1 MNVAAQQAS
10 ILKKRYRRDTIARYV
25 ITVFGFI
32 VLLTMVT
39 LIWHLFTEASGLVK
53 SPEVNLQHEVT
64 VPKEG
69 KFLYVGD
76 VSNGQAALVAGPAC
90 EIAIARMHN
99 DLLAVREFIR
109 RPCSHT
115 LGAMTSYGKAYVTDI
130 SGSGQ
135 VRLLP
140 VPSASKPLQ
149 QSQLLE
155 PSLASEI
162 SFALPAEIWEQQQG
176 WKLSLGERWIT
187 MQVVTPDKQII
198 QWINRSNPAH
208 ILRHEYTNEQGIVML
223 PDTGQIMLISGRTL
237 TFVDQHNQRL
247 HQLTLEHNV
256 TWADTIVKNR
266 SVYIAQSDN
275 TLMRLSLFNQA
286 GILRYQPAFTLA
298 LRQHELPVAIAAH
311 ASANGL
317 ALITNQ
323 RQLLLVNRLSGD
335 VVQRSSLAIQPN
347 GVSWFDARVY
357 VYGAASYLTL
367 NISNMGGLA
376 TFDSLFA
383 PQIYEGY
390 PSADHIWQTSS
401 ATDFQETKMNLVPL
415 LIGSLKASTLA
426 LMIAIPLAFGA
437 AVYTAY
443 FAQPRVRDSMKPTIE
458 MLEAVPSVL
467 IGFIAAI
474 WLAPLAERFLFSF
487 AVFLVT
493 LPVILM
499 LIALVQHRIAESLSG
514 KLQTLAE
521 VLFPTLGILLF
532 GYLCVTWTP
541 DLLFSLL
548 GVDDFTFFAN
558 ASDVPVG
565 KTTILV
571 AIALGLAIS
580 PSIYS
585 LAEDAIS
592 GVPASLR
599 QASYALG
606 ATRLQTLHRV
616 VLKVAL
622 PGIVA
627 AVMLGFG
634 RAFGE
639 TMIVLMVT
647 GNTPIADWDLFAG
660 LRALTANLAIEL
672 PEAEVGNIHYQ
683 VLFLTACI
691 LFSFTFVVNT
701 LAELLRQRL
710 RKVANYG

>member
-10 ILKKRYRRDTIARYV
+10 ILKKRYRRDKIARYV
-25 ITVFGFI
+25 ITAFGFV
-32 VLLTMVT
+32 VLLTMVI
-39 LIWHLFTEASGLVK
+39 LIWHLFTQASGVIKTPSVK
-53 SPEVNLQHEVT
+53 AQHQVAAPEQ
-64 VPKEG
+64 G

-76 VSNGQAALVAGPAC
+76 VSNGQAALVAGQEC
-90 EIAIARMHN
+90 GIWLARMHDN
-99 DLLAVREFIR
+99 QLTARDSVR

-115 LGAMTSYGKAYVTDI
+115 LGAVTSYGQAYVTDV
-130 SGSGQ
+130 SASGQ

-140 VPSASKPLQ
+140 VPPANRPLQ
-149 QSQLLE
+149 HNRVVE
-155 PSLASEI
+155 PAVASEI
-162 SFALPAEIWEQQQG
+162 SFALPAGLWERQLG
-176 WKLSLGERWIT
+176 WQLTMGKRWIV
-187 MQVVTPDKQII
+187 MQVETADSQII
-198 QWINRSNPAH
+198 QWINRDNPAQ
-208 ILRHEYTNEQGIVML
+208 IIRHEYAATQRIVML
-223 PDTGQIMLISGRTL
+223 PDTSQIVLINGATL
-237 TFVDQHNQRL
+237 TFVDQYDQRL
-247 HQLTLEHNV
+247 DQVTLEHDI

-266 SVYIAQSDN
+266 SLYVGLSDN
-275 TLMRLSLFNQA
+275 TLMRLSVYNQA
-286 GILRYQPAFTLA
+286 GVLRYQPTYTLSLQA
-298 LRQHELPVAIAAH
+298 GERPLAMASH
-311 ASANGL
+311 ASTNGL
-317 ALITNQ
+317 ALVTDQ
-323 RQLLLVNRLSGD
+323 HQLLLINRVSGD
-335 VVQRSSLAIQPN
+335 IVQRIPLAIQPT
-347 GVSWFDARVY
+347 GVSWFDSRLY
-357 VYGAASYLTL
+357 VYGGNNYLQM
-367 NISNMGGLA
+367 NINDMGGLT
-376 TFDSLFA
+376 TFNSLFA
-383 PQIYEGY
+383 PQVYEGY
-390 PSADHIWQTSS
+390 PNADQIWQTSS
-401 ATDFQETKMNLVPL
+401 ATDYQETKMSLMPL
-415 LIGSLKASTLA
+415 LIGSLKASSLA
-426 LMIAIPLAFGA
+426 LLIAIPLAFGA

-443 FAQPRVRDSMKPTIE
+443 FAQSRVRDSLKPTIE

-493 LPVILM
+493 LPVMLL

-514 KLQTLAE
+514 KLQTFAE

-532 GYLCVTWTP
+532 GYVCVVWAP
-541 DLLFSLL
+541 ELLLL
-548 GVDDFTFFAN
+548 WLGLDDFTFFAN
-558 ASDVPVG
+558 AFEVPVG

-592 GVPASLR
+592 GVPASLK

-606 ATRLQTLHRV
+606 ATRLQTLRRV
-616 VLKVAL
+616 VLHVAL

-647 GNTPIADWDLFAG
+647 GNTPIADWDLLAG